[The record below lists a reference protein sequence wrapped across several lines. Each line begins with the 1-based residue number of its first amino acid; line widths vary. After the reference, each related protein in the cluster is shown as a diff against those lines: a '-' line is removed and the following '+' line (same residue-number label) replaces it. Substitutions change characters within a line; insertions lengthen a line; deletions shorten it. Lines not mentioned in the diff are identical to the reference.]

1 MLAPAQL
8 YRRDHK
14 PKSYGALDAHVHAD
28 IKQTVCHNRGKHN
41 GTINLIPDFK
51 PENIDEISATGRIT
65 PCILTPPLLASFPGG
80 PTALSDGLTRS
91 IVTI

>member
-8 YRRDHK
+8 HRCGHE

-28 IKQTVCHNRGKHN
+28 IKQTVCHNRRKHN
-41 GTINLIPDFK
+41 GAINLIPDFK

-65 PCILTPPLLASFPGG
+65 PCILTPPLLARFPGI
-80 PTALSDGLTRS
+80 PHLCLTASPAQL
-91 IVTI
+91 